1 MRAIPPAMQ
10 AHANPT
16 LNQRI
21 RLPDQSAG
29 TEVGFVGLVVKTESE
44 KSSCSSALR
53 RSTKERTSHFSSRLL
68 LLHHTAFSFPI
79 AQDLHNAAWRC
90 ASRSQM
96 GTNYFTYIS
105 AWSIM
110 TATAM
115 LGPPEPGAKVRR
127 GHEPCPTADAGER
140 ELRVWHNSHTS
151 AQPLATNKIG
161 EPPSPYLPFTDLH

>member
-1 MRAIPPAMQ
+1 MPPAMQ

-21 RLPDQSAG
+21 RLRDQSAG
-29 TEVGFVGLVVKTESE
+29 RVVGIAGLVVKTESE

-68 LLHHTAFSFPI
+68 LLNHTACSFPI

-96 GTNYFTYIS
+96 GTKYFIYIS

-115 LGPPEPGAKVRR
+115 RGPPEAGAKFAAITSIARQLMLGSASLGSGTIRTHRR
-127 GHEPCPTADAGER
+127 NLWLQT
-140 ELRVWHNSHTS
+140 ELESHHRR
-151 AQPLATNKIG
+151 IC
-161 EPPSPYLPFTDLH
+161 PSPTCTRL